1 MNKQELL
8 DIYSDYLLSAFGQ
21 TTATGLSSVLNGSVS
36 HDRITR
42 FLGGELLTSTDLWR
56 LVKKYVRQI
65 EGANGV
71 LILDDSIA
79 EKPYT
84 DENDIICWHYD
95 HTSGGVVKGIN
106 FMTALYPRQEISLPV
121 GFALIAK
128 TEEYVDAKTGQSKR
142 RSPISKNE
150 YYRTLIQQAVNNR
163 IPFRYVLNDVW
174 FAAAENMMFIKHT
187 VKRDFIMPI
196 KSNRKVAL
204 SWTDKQQGRYQRVD
218 TLLLAEGAVQEIYL
232 EGVDF
237 PLLLVRQLFAN
248 EDGSSGILYLTTSD
262 STLSYD
268 DITTTYR
275 KRWHVEPYHKSL
287 KQNASL
293 EKSPTHTVVS
303 QSNHFFAALCAF
315 IKLEWLKSAS
325 RLNHFAIKA
334 RLYLAAV
341 QTAFRTLAS
350 FQPIR
355 LTA

>member
-1 MNKQELL
+1 MNKQQLL
-8 DIYSDYLLSAFGQ
+8 DIYSDYLLSAFGP
-21 TTATGLSSVLNGSVS
+21 TTATGLSSVVNGSVS
-36 HDRITR
+36 HDQITR
-42 FLGGELLTSTDLWR
+42 FLGGELRTSADLWR
-56 LVKKYVRQI
+56 LVKRYVRQI
-65 EGANGV
+65 EGADGV

-84 DENDIICWHYD
+84 DENEIICWHYD
-95 HTSGGVVKGIN
+95 HTSGGTVKGIN
-106 FMTALYPRQEISLPV
+106 FMTALYHCHDISLPV

-128 TEEYVDAKTGQSKR
+128 TEEYVDAKTGQTKR

-150 YYRTLIQQAVNNR
+150 QYRTLIQQAATNQ

-174 FAAAENMMFIKHT
+174 FAAADNMMFIQHT

-204 SWTDKQQGRYQRVD
+204 SWADKQQGRYQRVD
-218 TLLLAEGAVQEIYL
+218 TLVLADEAVQAIYL
-232 EGVDF
+232 ESVDF
-237 PLLLVRQLFAN
+237 PLLLVKQLFAN
-248 EDGSSGILYLTTSD
+248 EEGSTGLLYLTTSD
-262 STLSYD
+262 LTLSYH

-293 EKSPTHTVVS
+293 EKSPTQTVVS

-315 IKLEWLKSAS
+315 IKLEWLKSS
-325 RLNHFAIKA
+325 SHLNHFAIKA

-341 QTAFRTLAS
+341 QTAFRALAT

-355 LTA
+355 LAA